1 MKAAIIANPASG
13 KDIRRIVAHGSVF
26 DNQEKVR
33 MVRRILVGLAA
44 AGVRDVLYMPEGY
57 GIVPRALSDLETL
70 ETPVNV
76 TPVDI
81 YLHNTQQDTVNA
93 AALMQEA
100 GVAVII
106 VLGGDGTSRAACK
119 GARNTPLLPL
129 STGTNNVF
137 PIMTE
142 ATVAGLAAGVLA
154 CGGVSVGEGCTE
166 VSLLEVLVD
175 DTPVDIALVDV
186 AVSDNLFVGSRA
198 LWDMSDVSQLFFS
211 RCNPACIGFS
221 AVGGQLDSIRPEEPR
236 GLALDIDPDFA
247 CRVRAAIG
255 PGLFADVGVSGMH
268 KMLPGDVIAVR
279 QSPCTLALDGE
290 REVEV
295 RKGQRAGVRLSD
307 DWLRVVDVQRTLEYA
322 RQRGLFMRGAQ
333 VCYSR

>member
-57 GIVPRALSDLETL
+57 GIVPRALSDLESL

-119 GARNTPLLPL
+119 GA
-129 STGTNNVF
+129 
-137 PIMTE
+137 
-142 ATVAGLAAGVLA
+142 
-154 CGGVSVGEGCTE
+154 
-166 VSLLEVLVD
+166 
-175 DTPVDIALVDV
+175 
-186 AVSDNLFVGSRA
+186 
-198 LWDMSDVSQLFFS
+198 
-211 RCNPACIGFS
+211 
-221 AVGGQLDSIRPEEPR
+221 
-236 GLALDIDPDFA
+236 
-247 CRVRAAIG
+247 
-255 PGLFADVGVSGMH
+255 
-268 KMLPGDVIAVR
+268 
-279 QSPCTLALDGE
+279 TL
-290 REVEV
+290 R
-295 RKGQRAGVRLSD
+295 
-307 DWLRVVDVQRTLEYA
+307 
-322 RQRGLFMRGAQ
+322 
-333 VCYSR
+333 

>member
-1 MKAAIIANPASG
+1 MLRIPYRQADVHAQGRYEVRAAVTQQGRLLLDTPRVHPVLIDPAFRHV
-13 KDIRRIVAHGSVF
+13 DV
-26 DNQEKVR
+26 
-33 MVRRILVGLAA
+33 ILARVPALQATAA
-44 AGVRDVLYMPEGY
+44 AS
-57 GIVPRALSDLETL
+57 VPLRQTYWKLVEVVDDA
-70 ETPVNV
+70 
-76 TPVDI
+76 PVD
-81 YLHNTQQDTVNA
+81 
-93 AALMQEA
+93 M
-100 GVAVII
+100 
-106 VLGGDGTSRAACK
+106 
-119 GARNTPLLPL
+119 
-129 STGTNNVF
+129 
-137 PIMTE
+137 
-142 ATVAGLAAGVLA
+142 
-154 CGGVSVGEGCTE
+154 
-166 VSLLEVLVD
+166 
-175 DTPVDIALVDV
+175 ALVDV

-268 KMLPGDVIAVR
+268 KMLPGDVIPVR
-279 QSPCTLALDGE
+279 RSPCTLALDGE